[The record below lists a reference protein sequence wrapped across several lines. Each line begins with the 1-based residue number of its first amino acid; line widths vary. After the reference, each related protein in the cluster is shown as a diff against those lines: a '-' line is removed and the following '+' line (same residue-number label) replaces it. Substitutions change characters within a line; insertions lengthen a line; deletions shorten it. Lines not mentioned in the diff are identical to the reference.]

1 MAQPIPPP
9 RRSSTTTDRFT
20 LVFKNGERLL
30 HQDPIAL
37 AQFRFDG
44 RLAAVWRESV
54 APVSARRFQVK
65 RPDLSS

>member
-1 MAQPIPPP
+1 MAQPIQPP
-9 RRSSTTTDRFT
+9 RRSSTSTERFT

-44 RLAAVWRESV
+44 RLASVWREPDGQV
-54 APVSARRFQVK
+54 FVSRSLLRG
-65 RPDLSS
+65 RELSS

>member
-1 MAQPIPPP
+1 MAQPTPPP
-9 RRSSTTTDRFT
+9 RRSRATTDRFT
-20 LVFKNGERLL
+20 LVFKNGDRLF

-44 RLAAVWRESV
+44 RLASVWRESD
-54 APVSARRFQVK
+54 APLFAARFQIN